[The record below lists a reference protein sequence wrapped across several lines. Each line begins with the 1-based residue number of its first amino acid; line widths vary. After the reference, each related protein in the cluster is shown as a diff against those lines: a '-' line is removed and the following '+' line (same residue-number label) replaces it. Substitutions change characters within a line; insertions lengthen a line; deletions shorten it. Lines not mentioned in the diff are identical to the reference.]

1 MITRYDDFNC
11 SWCLS
16 ICQAVNLV
24 ELSDCKQFYE
34 GLKFLDKNK
43 VKLVISGDL
52 AYAMY
57 DSLGL
62 REDDIETLASIK
74 GSKFWL
80 KSFD

>member
-1 MITRYDDFNC
+1 M
-11 SWCLS
+11 
-16 ICQAVNLV
+16 NLV

-80 KSFD
+80 NFSFEWK